1 MISGKIFFNGNLRYT
16 KSFHSFAS
24 HMAEILTTGDRI
36 KQQAHEL
43 FMQFGLKSV
52 SMDDIA
58 TKLGISKKTIYL
70 FYADKDALVNDVIKS
85 VLEHNENCCKRDAQ
99 SADNAIHEIFLA
111 MDFIMEVFR
120 SMNPSLLYDM
130 QKYYPDAYQKFAQHK
145 NDYLYNIVK
154 QNLNRGIEEELY
166 RADIKVELI
175 ARFRVESMMLPFN
188 PAFHTK
194 IKYSLATIEQELTL
208 HFLYGMV
215 SPKGYK
221 LAVKYQQDR
230 LKKINKDEK

>member
-1 MISGKIFFNGNLRYT
+1 M
-16 KSFHSFAS
+16 H
-24 HMAEILTTGDRI
+24 EIVTTGERI
-36 KQQAHEL
+36 KLKSHDL

-58 TKLGISKKTIYL
+58 TQLGISKKTIYQ
-70 FYADKDALVNDVIKS
+70 FYADKDALVDDVIKS
-85 VLEHNENCCKRDAQ
+85 LLEHSESCCSRDTKAAENAV
-99 SADNAIHEIFLA
+99 HEIFLA

-130 QKYYPDAYQKFAQHK
+130 QKYYPAAFQKFLKHK
-145 NDYLYNIVK
+145 NDYLFGVIK
-154 QNLNRGIEEELY
+154 QNLQRGIKEELY
-166 RADIKVELI
+166 REDLKVEVL

-188 PAFHTK
+188 PEFHTK
-194 IKYSLATIEQELTL
+194 VKQSLAAIEQEITL
-208 HFLYGMV
+208 HFLFGMV

-221 LAVKYQQDR
+221 LATKYQHER

>member
-1 MISGKIFFNGNLRYT
+1 METCVTQKVSIVLHLI
-16 KSFHSFAS
+16 
-24 HMAEILTTGDRI
+24 MEEIVTTGDRI
-36 KQQAHEL
+36 KYTAHDL

-58 TKLGISKKTIYL
+58 TKLGISKKTIYQ
-70 FYADKDALVNDVIKS
+70 FYADKDALVDDVIKS
-85 VLEHNENCCKRDAQ
+85 VLDHSETCCNRDTTASENAV
-99 SADNAIHEIFLA
+99 HEVFLA

-120 SMNPSLLYDM
+120 SMNPSLLFDM
-130 QKYYPDAYQKFAQHK
+130 QKYYPTAYQRFAKHK
-145 NDYLYNIVK
+145 NDYLFGVIK
-154 QNLNRGIEEELY
+154 QNLKRGIEEELY
-166 RADIKVELI
+166 REDLKVDVI

-188 PAFHTK
+188 PEFHTK
-194 IKYSLATIEQELTL
+194 VKQSLATIEQEITL
-208 HFLYGMV
+208 HFLFGMV